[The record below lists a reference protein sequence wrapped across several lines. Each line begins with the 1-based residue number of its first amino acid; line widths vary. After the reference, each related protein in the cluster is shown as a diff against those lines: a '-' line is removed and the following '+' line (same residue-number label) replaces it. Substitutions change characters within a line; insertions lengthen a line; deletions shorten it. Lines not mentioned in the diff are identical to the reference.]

1 MSLAS
6 GTVMKRRDTRDFGKF
21 RDEETAY
28 EFVERQIWP
37 DGPVCP
43 HCGSNHR
50 IGRLTGESTRIHTY
64 KCYDCRRPFTVKLG
78 TIFQDSKVPMHKWL
92 QLIMLSRVLRPSPS
106 PYKAARILGVTA
118 KTATAML
125 LRLRIWEQKLRLRRR
140 GQ

>member
-6 GTVMKRRDTRDFGKF
+6 GTHMKRRDTLDLGTF
-21 RDEETAY
+21 RDEEAAY
-28 EFVERQIWP
+28 EFVERRIWP

-43 HCGSNHR
+43 HCGSNRR
-50 IGRLTGESTRIHTY
+50 IGRLNGASTRIHTY

-92 QLIMLSRVLRPSPS
+92 QLIMLSRALGPTLTS
-106 PYKAARILGVTA
+106 YKAAQILGVTA

-125 LRLRIWEQKLRLRRR
+125 SRLRILEQKLRLRHRS
-140 GQ
+140 Q

>member
-6 GTVMKRRDTRDFGKF
+6 GTLMKRRDTLDFGTF
-21 RDEETAY
+21 RDEEAAY

-43 HCGSNHR
+43 HCGGSRR

-92 QLIMLSRVLRPSPS
+92 QLIMLSRALGPSLS
-106 PYKAARILGVTA
+106 SYKAAKILGVTA
-118 KTATAML
+118 KTGTAML
-125 LRLRIWEQKLRLRRR
+125 LRLQIWERKLRLQRR